1 MKKIICLLIVVFL
14 TGIVSAQDK
23 YFTKTGK
30 INFDATSPGSPEQVE
45 GIHKSTLCVLD
56 TKTGNLQFSVT
67 MKGFEFERALMQ
79 EHFNENYIESDQFP
93 KSEFKGQISNN
104 SSISYA
110 TNGEYPVSVK
120 GKLTMHGITKDVEA
134 NGKLVVK
141 NGKIAATSVFT
152 VLLADYKITIPGLV
166 ADKVSK
172 SAKIVVNCLLDPLPA
187 K

>member
-1 MKKIICLLIVVFL
+1 MKKINCLLIVLFF

-30 INFDATSPGSPEQVE
+30 VTFDATSPGSPEQVE
-45 GIHKSTLCVLD
+45 AIHKSVLCVLD
-56 TKTGNLQFSVT
+56 SKTGNMQFAVT

-93 KSEFKGQISNN
+93 KSEFKGIISNN
-104 SSISYA
+104 SNVNYA
-110 TNGEYPVSVK
+110 TNGEYKVSVK
-120 GKLTMHGITKDVEA
+120 GKLTMHGITKDIETT
-134 NGKLVVK
+134 GSLIIK
-141 NGKIAATSVFT
+141 NGKIAANSVFT

-172 SAKIVVNCLLDPLPA
+172 TAKIVVNCLLDPLPA

>member
-1 MKKIICLLIVVFL
+1 MKKINWLLIVLLF
-14 TGIVSAQDK
+14 TGTASAQEK

-45 GIHKSTLCVLD
+45 GFHKNTLCVLD
-56 TKTGNLQFSVT
+56 TKTGNLQFSVA

-93 KSEFKGQISNN
+93 KSEFKGMISNN
-104 SSISYA
+104 TSVNYT
-110 TNGEYPVSVK
+110 TNGEYPVFVK

-134 NGKLVVK
+134 NGKLVIK

-152 VLLADYKITIPGLV
+152 VLLADYKISIPGLV

-172 SAKIVVNCLLDPLPA
+172 TAKIVVNCLLDPLPA

>member
-152 VLLADYKITIPGLV
+152 ILLADYKITIPGLV

>member
-1 MKKIICLLIVVFL
+1 M
-14 TGIVSAQDK
+14 
-23 YFTKTGK
+23 
-30 INFDATSPGSPEQVE
+30 
-45 GIHKSTLCVLD
+45 HD
-56 TKTGNLQFSVT
+56 TTTGNLQFAVT

-79 EHFNENYIESDQFP
+79 EHFNENYVESDQFP

-104 SSISYA
+104 SSVSYA

-134 NGKLVVK
+134 NGKLVIK

-152 VLLADYKITIPGLV
+152 VLLADYKISIPGLV

-172 SAKIVVNCLLDPLPA
+172 SAKIIVNCLLDPLPA